1 MKNPLRNVRIRTQ
14 LVAAFMVVTL
24 ITIGVLLT
32 AIFEINNM
40 ANTIDA
46 LNIGALE
53 PLEYVT
59 QARTLMEKAKTDGR
73 GALLLNLPA
82 LRDQTAQDIINE
94 AEQAKAYM
102 EEFGKTIQKPEAIP
116 VHAELMGLFDEYI
129 ALMAPFRAMLQA
141 DLSQGNNF
149 GEALG
154 YIEDTL
160 GPVSTACLDHLATL
174 NSIRLGLGNELMT
187 AARASANAAFTFMI
201 ILSAIGVLI
210 SLVLGVSFSVYI
222 SKPILKGVDV
232 LSKAAQGD
240 FTVTLPEKEYGAEI
254 GKLYSASNALLGYN
268 RMTLSTIVE
277 TSSTMRDSAS
287 NMLLISTQMADNS
300 KSLNEQ
306 TSFVS
311 ATIEQFSSGMMQSSH
326 SLSTASTHI
335 SAVASSIDE
344 INSTIGAVAAAAEET
359 STRVEQSSQ
368 LVNNIKNSISTA
380 SGSVTLVS
388 DTFNSVAKSVNEIN
402 ESIISINDHC
412 VAAMNQVSD
421 ADQKAKSAHLI
432 IQQLETASKQIGKIV
447 NIISDIADQT
457 NMLALN
463 ASIEAAGA
471 GEAGKGFMVVA
482 NEVKELA
489 RQTADATGEIA
500 DQIENMQKSMPEAVG
515 AVSIITKI
523 TDGLAE
529 FMQSLNLEVTQQG
542 KRSDQ
547 IAIES
552 ASAAQRMS
560 EITVEIGRI
569 SENAQSVSR
578 TVLDSTKGVNEI
590 ARSTAELVVGTQ
602 EIAMN
607 SERASNNI
615 REIDRAAKDMSSGL
629 VDISKNIQMIHSE
642 TISVQESAIHTSG
655 ASQELFN
662 AANGME
668 TFVSRFKI
676 E

>member
-1 MKNPLRNVRIRTQ
+1 MKNPFRNMRIRTQ
-14 LVAAFMVVTL
+14 LIAAFMIVTL

-32 AIFEINNM
+32 ALFEINNM
-40 ANTIDA
+40 AKTIDS
-46 LNIGALE
+46 LYNGALL
-53 PLEYVT
+53 PLDYVT
-59 QARTLMEKAKTDGR
+59 QAKTLMEQAKTDGQRTLTSDAASR
-73 GALLLNLPA
+73 GSIV
-82 LRDQTAQDIINE
+82 QEIIYETN
-94 AEQAKAYM
+94 QAKAYM
-102 EEFGKTIQKPEAIP
+102 DEFGKTIQKQEAIP
-116 VHAELMGLFDEYI
+116 VHAALMESFDTYIGLMGPFQ
-129 ALMAPFRAMLQA
+129 ALLQA
-141 DLSQGNNF
+141 DLSSGNNF
-149 GEALG
+149 GKARA
-154 YIEDTL
+154 YINDTL
-160 GPVSTACLDHLATL
+160 APVSTACLDYLTTL
-174 NSIRLGLGNELMT
+174 NNIRLGLGSELMT
-187 AARASANAAFTFMI
+187 AASMSASSAFTFMI
-201 ILSAIGVLI
+201 ILSSVGVLI
-210 SLVLGVSFSVYI
+210 SLTLGVSFSIYI

-240 FTVTLPEKEYGAEI
+240 FSISLPEAEYGAEI
-254 GKLYSASNALLGYN
+254 GQLYSASNSLLNYN
-268 RMTLSTIVE
+268 KMTISTIVD

-287 NMLLISTQMADNS
+287 NMLMISSQMAENS

-311 ATIEQFSSGMMQSSH
+311 ATIEEFSSGMMQSSH
-326 SLSTASTHI
+326 SLSTATTHI

-359 STRVEQSSQ
+359 NTRVEQSSQ
-368 LVNNIKNSISTA
+368 LVDSIKNSISTA

-388 DTFNSVAKSVNEIN
+388 DTFNSVAKSVDEIN
-402 ESIISINDHC
+402 KSIISINEHC
-412 VAAMNQVSD
+412 SAAMRQVAAVD
-421 ADQKAKSAHLI
+421 DKAKSAHQI
-432 IQQLETASKQIGKIV
+432 IRELETASKQIGKIV

-463 ASIEAAGA
+463 AAIEAAGA

-482 NEVKELA
+482 SEVKDLA

-515 AVSIITKI
+515 AVSVITKI
-523 TDGLAE
+523 TEGLAE

-547 IAIES
+547 ITLES
-552 ASAAQRMS
+552 ASAAHRMS
-560 EITVEIGRI
+560 EITLEIGRI

-615 REIDRAAKDMSSGL
+615 REIDRAAKEMSAGL
-629 VDISKNIQMIHSE
+629 VDISKNIQLIHAE
-642 TISVQESAIHTSG
+642 TISVQESAIHTSE

-662 AANGME
+662 TANGME
-668 TFVSRFKI
+668 TYVSRFKI

>member
-1 MKNPLRNVRIRTQ
+1 MKNPFRNMRIRTQ
-14 LVAAFMVVTL
+14 LIWAFMVVTL
-24 ITIGVLLT
+24 VTIAVLITAL
-32 AIFEINNM
+32 FEINSMGNS
-40 ANTIDA
+40 
-46 LNIGALE
+46 IGSLYNGTLE

-73 GALLLNLPA
+73 GALLLSQPA

-94 AEQAKAYM
+94 TNQAKAYM
-102 EEFGKTIQKPEAIP
+102 EEFGKTIQKQEAIP
-116 VHAELMGLFDEYI
+116 VHAALMESFDEYI
-129 ALMAPFRAMLQA
+129 ELMGPFRAMLQA
-141 DLSQGNNF
+141 DLAQSDDFNN
-149 GEALG
+149 ALA
-154 YIEDTL
+154 YIDDIL
-160 GPVSTACLDHLATL
+160 APVSTACLDHLATL
-174 NSIRLGLGNELMT
+174 NSIRLELGNELMT
-187 AARASANAAFTFMI
+187 AASRSANAAFMLMI
-201 ILSAIGVLI
+201 VLSSAGVLI
-210 SLVLGVSFSVYI
+210 SLVFGVAFAVYI

-232 LSKAAQGD
+232 LSKAANGD
-240 FTVTLPEKEYGAEI
+240 FSVSLPETEYGAEI
-254 GKLYSASNALLGYN
+254 GKLYSASNALLDYN
-268 RMTLSTIVE
+268 RMTISTIVE

-287 NMLLISTQMADNS
+287 NMLMISSQMADNS

-311 ATIEQFSSGMMQSSH
+311 ATIEEFSSGMMQSSH
-326 SLSTASTHI
+326 SLSTATTHI

-344 INSTIGAVAAAAEET
+344 INSTISAVAAAAEET
-359 STRVEQSSQ
+359 NTRVEQSSQ
-368 LVNNIKNSISTA
+368 LVDSIKNSISTA

-388 DTFNSVAKSVNEIN
+388 DTFNSVAKSVDEIN
-402 ESIISINDHC
+402 KSILSINDHC
-412 VAAMNQVSD
+412 ANAMRQVSD
-421 ADQKAKSAHLI
+421 ADSKAKSAHLI
-432 IQQLETASKQIGKIV
+432 IQQLEAASKQIGKIV

-463 ASIEAAGA
+463 AAIEAAGA
-471 GEAGKGFMVVA
+471 GEAGKGFMIVA
-482 NEVKELA
+482 NEVKDLA
-489 RQTADATGEIA
+489 RQTANATGEIA

-529 FMQSLNLEVTQQG
+529 FMQALNLEVTQQG

-547 IAIES
+547 IAVES
-552 ASAAQRMS
+552 ASAAHRMS
-560 EITVEIGRI
+560 EITLEIGRI

-615 REIDRAAKDMSSGL
+615 REIDRAAKEMSAGL
-629 VDISKNIQMIHSE
+629 VDISKNIQLIHSE
-642 TISVQESAIHTSG
+642 TISVQESAIHTSE

-662 AANGME
+662 TANGME
-668 TFVSRFKI
+668 TFVSRFKV